1 MFKSED
7 FEGELFIGKG
17 AFGKVYKTYS
27 LSKGRNVAI
36 KKIKDEDRF
45 RYAALKEIKILNYIN
60 SLRKADIEIPIVN
73 FYGEFM
79 KENIQYLV
87 FELLDIDLYTYYKN
101 CSHELN
107 LDNIVKI
114 MIQICEG
121 LSYIHTKFIHSD
133 LKPENI
139 MIDKKTKKIKIIDLG
154 SSFEKNKLKKN
165 FYVQSRYYRAP
176 ELIYELQHNEKI
188 DIWSVGCIMFEL
200 IALKPLFK
208 GKNSIDLI
216 YKISEFISL
225 PKEEEYL
232 NSTKFN
238 YLYCQIIDTEKFT
251 YLHNKEKYKEPDFR
265 LREFLY
271 IYLDCFK
278 VETLFKEN
286 IYDFFKD
293 VFVYDFNLRISA
305 KDCILQLKTIKN
317 AVLL

>member
-1 MFKSED
+1 MFKTID
-7 FEGELFIGKG
+7 FVGKLFIGKG
-17 AFGKVYKTYS
+17 AFGNVYKSYS
-27 LSKGRNVAI
+27 LSKGYDVAVKMI
-36 KKIKDEDRF
+36 RDEERF
-45 RYAALKEIKILNYIN
+45 RKAAVKEIKILNYIN
-60 SLRKADIEIPIVN
+60 SLRKTDNEIPIVN

-79 KENIQYLV
+79 EENIQYLV

-101 CSHELN
+101 YSQELN
-107 LDNIVKI
+107 LENIVKI

-121 LSYIHTKFIHSD
+121 LSYIHTKYIHGD

-139 MIDKKTKKIKIIDLG
+139 MIDKLTKKIKIIDLG
-154 SSFEKNKLKKN
+154 SSFEKNKIKKN

-188 DIWSVGCIMFEL
+188 DIWSTGCIMFEL

-208 GKNSIDLI
+208 GKNNIDLI
-216 YKISEFISL
+216 YKISEIISL

-251 YLHNKEKYKEPDFR
+251 YLHNKKKYKEPDFR

-278 VETLFKEN
+278 GDTIFKEN
-286 IYDFFKD
+286 IYEIFKD
-293 VFVYDFNLRISA
+293 ILVYDFNLRISA
-305 KDCILQLKTIKN
+305 KDCILHLKN
-317 AVLL
+317 AVLI